1 MKILEDDLQQQLL
14 SQLGKGDEPSFNVL
28 YKAYSRPLFLRVV
41 NMIKSEDDAQ
51 EIIQEL
57 FIKLWQ
63 NRDTIDTI
71 KSFQSYI
78 FTIANNLV
86 YNYLRK
92 ISHNQALIQKLL
104 LNAADHY
111 LDGQELLEN
120 KEAAEI
126 FQKAIN
132 QLTPQCKQVFQLC
145 KIDGKSHKEVA
156 ELMGIS
162 MPTVNSHMTNA
173 VRSIKEYILKNQDVA
188 ILLISAYTVS
198 GIMK

>member
-14 SQLGKGDEPSFNVL
+14 NQLSQGDESSFTTI

-41 NMIKSEDDAQ
+41 NMIKSEEDAR

-63 NRDTIDTI
+63 NRERINTIV
-71 KSFQSYI
+71 SFQSYLY
-78 FTIANNLV
+78 TIANNLV
-86 YNYLRK
+86 YNYFRK
-92 ISHNQALIQKLL
+92 INSDQALIRKLL
-104 LNAADHY
+104 LNAAEYY

-120 KEAAEI
+120 KEAKEI
-126 FQKAIN
+126 FEKAID
-132 QLTPQCKQVFQLC
+132 QLTPQCKQVFRLC
-145 KIDGKSHKEVA
+145 KIEGKSHKEVA

-173 VRSIKEYILKNQDVA
+173 VKSIREYMLKNQDIA
-188 ILLISAYTVS
+188 ILLMSAYAVS
-198 GIMK
+198 GMMK

>member
-14 SQLGKGDEPSFNVL
+14 NQLSQGDEPSFNAL

-63 NRDTIDTI
+63 NRETIGTI

-86 YNYLRK
+86 YNYFRK
-92 ISHNQALIQKLL
+92 INHNQALIQRLL

-126 FQKAIN
+126 FQKAIH
-132 QLTPQCKQVFQLC
+132 QLPPQCKQVFQLC
-145 KIDGKSHKEVA
+145 KIEGKSHKEVA
-156 ELMGIS
+156 QLMGIS
-162 MPTVNSHMTNA
+162 MPTVNSHMTVA
-173 VRSIKEYILKNQDVA
+173 VKSIREYILKNQDVA
-188 ILLISAYTVS
+188 ILLVSVYTVS
-198 GIMK
+198 GMMK